1 MQFSP
6 LFVEQGIGKK
16 PSHVDPYRGPKGGDY
31 DVALIVGNF
40 SSPPLRLR
48 RLGDEIRVACGGF
61 QEKLG

>member
-1 MQFSP
+1 MQFP
-6 LFVEQGIGKK
+6 HFLFEQGIGEE

-31 DVALIVGNF
+31 DVALIAGNF

-61 QEKLG
+61 